1 VPSLVV
7 GVVLLALGACAQKPP
22 PSLTTKLAD
31 QARDVPVDDALTVTA
46 SGAVLDHVALERLDG
61 AESPLQ
67 LVVSEAQAHL
77 AGKLAPDAR
86 YRLVAEA
93 HALSD
98 APRLPWQAPEQVLL
112 TLARE
117 FSTVHA
123 PRLQA
128 PSAPLV
134 AYRGKPIDLR
144 FSEPLAEA
152 QLADAP
158 PGARGRIADDPHV
171 YRVEFADLAP
181 GEDFTLKLAD
191 LRARNGAPAPDQTL
205 SVHTPEAVD
214 LMAVNGVAPGDRV
227 VVPPGAQVALDWSAP
242 LASLRYR
249 LGDRPATWSGAPSS
263 RVDLPLVLDQGQSRT
278 LEIEDAVDADGGW
291 LTSPMTIELAAP
303 PPLRVAAMWP
313 ADGASGVSPDADPT
327 IRFSEPVASRNAVED
342 ALSLDPPVSGK
353 WEWLAPDKVH
363 FVPDDLFPRDTQVT
377 VRLKSGPTG
386 PTGAS
391 GSYMTDPMSLS
402 FQTGKLKVIRV
413 WLGQQRLALMEDDDV
428 VFTAPVATGVAAA
441 PTPPGTYHVQY
452 KMAVARFRGVN
463 PDGSHY
469 DIPDV
474 HWVMPFLGDYTIHG
488 AYWRQV
494 FGRVGSDGCISMTD
508 ANAKVVYNWADVGTR
523 VEVLR

>member
-1 VPSLVV
+1 
-7 GVVLLALGACAQKPP
+7 
-22 PSLTTKLAD
+22 
-31 QARDVPVDDALTVTA
+31 
-46 SGAVLDHVALERLDG
+46 
-61 AESPLQ
+61 
-67 LVVSEAQAHL
+67 
-77 AGKLAPDAR
+77 
-86 YRLVAEA
+86 
-93 HALSD
+93 
-98 APRLPWQAPEQVLL
+98 
-112 TLARE
+112 
-117 FSTVHA
+117 
-123 PRLQA
+123 
-128 PSAPLV
+128 
-134 AYRGKPIDLR
+134 
-144 FSEPLAEA
+144 
-152 QLADAP
+152 
-158 PGARGRIADDPHV
+158 
-171 YRVEFADLAP
+171 
-181 GEDFTLKLAD
+181 
-191 LRARNGAPAPDQTL
+191 
-205 SVHTPEAVD
+205 
-214 LMAVNGVAPGDRV
+214 
-227 VVPPGAQVALDWSAP
+227 
-242 LASLRYR
+242 
-249 LGDRPATWSGAPSS
+249 
-263 RVDLPLVLDQGQSRT
+263 VDLPLVLDQGQSRT